1 MVHALAKIHSLLQPT
16 GVLVDI
22 HPTPEP
28 PAIQVRVGSK
38 IHAAGW
44 LREADDYVEYEEAD
58 RAIDEVIELGMFVLE
73 QQGQF
78 DFTTHAGSLKELQD
92 HLEAEWKDAFIEDTT
107 ILTIE
112 DFLRTRQRD
121 KEILLRESV
130 RISRLRPLPR

>member
-28 PAIQVRVGSK
+28 PAIQVRVGSE

-58 RAIDEVIELGMFVLE
+58 RAIDDAIELGMFVLE
-73 QQGQF
+73 RQGQF
-78 DFTTHAGSLKELQD
+78 DFTTHAGTLRELKD
-92 HLEAEWKDAFIEDTT
+92 HLEAEWQEAFIEDTT
-107 ILTIE
+107 ILAIE
-112 DFLRTRQRD
+112 DLLRTPQQD

>member
-28 PAIQVRVGSK
+28 PAIQVRVGGE

-58 RAIDEVIELGMFVLE
+58 RAINEVIELRMFVLE
-73 QQGQF
+73 RQGRF
-78 DFTTHAGSLKELQD
+78 DFTTHADTLSDLKG
-92 HLEAEWKDAFIEDTT
+92 HLEAEWQDAFIEDTT
-107 ILTIE
+107 ILAIE
-112 DFLRTRQRD
+112 DLLRTRQRD

-130 RISRLRPLPR
+130 RISRLRPHSG

>member
-1 MVHALAKIHSLLQPT
+1 MVHALARIHSLLRPT
-16 GVLVDI
+16 GLLVDI

-28 PAIQVRVGSK
+28 PVIQVRVGK
-38 IHAAGW
+38 QIHAAGW

-58 RAIDEVIELGMFVLE
+58 RAIDEVIELGTFVLE
-73 QQGQF
+73 QQGRF
-78 DFTTHAGSLKELQD
+78 DFTTHAGTLKDLQD
-92 HLEAEWKDAFIEDTT
+92 HLEAEWKEAFIEDTT
-107 ILTIE
+107 LLAIE